1 MLRGCKP
8 RTLQTMQ
15 SLAGAPVE
23 SSQNMDCSLIQKVT
37 FKGAIFIDQDA
48 VGACIWAWLY

>member
-1 MLRGCKP
+1 
-8 RTLQTMQ
+8 MQ